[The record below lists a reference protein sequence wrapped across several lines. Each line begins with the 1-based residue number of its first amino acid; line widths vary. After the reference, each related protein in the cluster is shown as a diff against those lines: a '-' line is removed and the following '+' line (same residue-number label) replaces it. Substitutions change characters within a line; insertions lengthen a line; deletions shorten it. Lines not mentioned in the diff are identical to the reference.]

1 VEKQSTNIA
10 MLNKEYRSA
19 RIELEQLRRSASETA
34 AKNPIICDEMQV
46 NKLFT
51 VIATGKFELFCT

>member
-1 VEKQSTNIA
+1 